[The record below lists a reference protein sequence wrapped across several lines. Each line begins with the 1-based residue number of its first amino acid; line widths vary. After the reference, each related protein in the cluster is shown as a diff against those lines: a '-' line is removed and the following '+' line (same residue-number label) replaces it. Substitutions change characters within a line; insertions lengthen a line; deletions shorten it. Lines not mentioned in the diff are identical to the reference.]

1 MPNTTLDYTK
11 AAQEKT
17 LEAIKQSQSVIV
29 EAVAAWAKAAEKTV
43 PAFPAVPDIAETS
56 HAQRDRARRASTST
70 ATSSPPSGSSPTTC
84 IAASAP
90 VIKAPKTS

>member
-43 PAFPAVPDIAETS
+43 PAFPAVPDIAELPTPNEIVKTS
-56 HAQRDRARRASTST
+56 FDFYGDVLAAQRKFANDL
-70 ATSSPPSGSSPTTC
+70 